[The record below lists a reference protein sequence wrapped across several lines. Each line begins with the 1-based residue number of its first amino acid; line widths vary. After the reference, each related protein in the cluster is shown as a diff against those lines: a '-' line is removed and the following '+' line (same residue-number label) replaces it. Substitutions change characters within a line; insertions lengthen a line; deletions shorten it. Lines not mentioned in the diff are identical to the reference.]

1 MEKKSHRSQGDAAV
15 KDLPKDLAAIQRAK
29 DVKGGVN
36 TTRFD
41 PYKNFKF

>member
-1 MEKKSHRSQGDAAV
+1 METKSRHSDEKARE
-15 KDLPKDLAAIQRAK
+15 DLPVRDPK
-29 DVKGGVN
+29 DVKGGAVN